1 MTLHVSI
8 VSRTASSPYVRESL
22 GCTLGYT
29 GPICCDMPRGGGLG
43 AYHFRLPPRRA
54 HGQKGYTKQ
63 CGGGLADL
71 TSDPA
76 KMQ

>member
-1 MTLHVSI
+1 MTLHVLI

-22 GCTLGYT
+22 GYT
-29 GPICCDMPRGGGLG
+29 GPICCDMSPWGLG

-54 HGQKGYTKQ
+54 HGRKDYTKQ

-76 KMQ
+76 KIQ

>member
-29 GPICCDMPRGGGLG
+29 GPICCDMPRGGWG
-43 AYHFRLPPRRA
+43 RIISDCPPRRA

>member
-29 GPICCDMPRGGGLG
+29 GPICCDMPRGGWGRIISDCPL
-43 AYHFRLPPRRA
+43 AAPTVRRVIRNSA
-54 HGQKGYTKQ
+54 EEVWQT
-63 CGGGLADL
+63 
-71 TSDPA
+71 
-76 KMQ
+76 